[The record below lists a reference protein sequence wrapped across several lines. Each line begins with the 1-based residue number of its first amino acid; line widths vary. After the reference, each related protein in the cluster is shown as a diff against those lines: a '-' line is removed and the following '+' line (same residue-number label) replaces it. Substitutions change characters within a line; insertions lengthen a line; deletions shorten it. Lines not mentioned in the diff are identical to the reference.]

1 MRGDGAGLSPGVTT
15 VTRASVGL
23 RSERG
28 PVLGAVMLST
38 ALIALD
44 STIIATAVP
53 AVVDDLG
60 GFSQFPWLFS
70 VYLLAQA
77 VTVPIYGK
85 LADVYGRKPVLLFGI
100 AVFVAASLFCGL
112 AWSMPALIVGRALQG
127 IGAGAVQPIGM
138 TVMGDIYTVEERARV
153 QGYLASVWG
162 ISSVLG
168 PTLGGVFSD
177 YLSWR
182 WIFFVNL
189 PLGALALVVLYRR
202 FTERVERRQHRL
214 DVAGAVLLAV
224 GCSLLI
230 LGLLEGGSAWAWT
243 SGTSIAVLGA
253 ALGLLAAFAVVE
265 RRAAEPVLPLW
276 VLRRRIL
283 LTGNVAAL
291 GLGALLIGLSS
302 YLPTWA
308 QSVLGASALEAGF
321 ALAALTLGWPIAAS
335 LAGRLYLRIGFRTTA
350 LIGVALTVLGTTGTA
365 LLGREAHLWQVGAWM
380 FVTGLGL
387 GLSSSP
393 LIVAVQS
400 VVGWDRRGVVTATNM
415 FSRSIGSAV
424 GAAVFGA
431 IANTTLAARFA
442 SPPPGLDGD
451 VPTDVDSTTA
461 ALAQGGAVAEYARES
476 LHAASHGVFVATALT
491 AVVIAVAVAAMPRR
505 AERLRFDDEPGTDD
519 TGAVGPGP
527 AAGAE
532 GRAPVPDPADGP
544 RPPAS

>member
-1 MRGDGAGLSPGVTT
+1 MTT

-70 VYLLAQA
+70 VYLLTQA
-77 VTVPIYGK
+77 VTVPVYGK
-85 LADVYGRKPVLLFGI
+85 LADVYGRKPLLLFGI
-100 AVFVAASLFCGL
+100 AVFVLASVFCGL
-112 AWSMPALIVGRALQG
+112 AWSMPALIAGRALQG
-127 IGAGAVQPIGM
+127 IGAGAIQPIGM
-138 TVMGDIYTVEERARV
+138 TVVGDLYTVEERAKV
-153 QGYLASVWG
+153 QGYIASVWAA
-162 ISSVLG
+162 SSVLG

-189 PLGALALVVLYRR
+189 PLGALAMVALHRR
-202 FTERVERRQHRL
+202 WTERVERRDHRL
-214 DVAGAVLLAV
+214 DVAGAVLLTA
-224 GCSLLI
+224 GCTLLI

-243 SGTSIAVLGA
+243 SGTSFAVLGA
-253 ALGLLAAFAVVE
+253 ALVLLTAFAAVE
-265 RRAAEPVLPLW
+265 RRAPEPVLPLW

-283 LTGNVAAL
+283 FSGNLAGL
-291 GLGALLIGLSS
+291 GLGALLIGVSS

-308 QSVLGASALEAGF
+308 QGVLGASALEAGF

-335 LAGRLYLRIGFRTTA
+335 NAGRLYLRIGFRNTA
-350 LIGVALTVLGTTGTA
+350 LIGVVLAVLATTWTA
-365 LLGREAHLWQVGAWM
+365 LLGANAHLWQVAASM
-380 FVTGLGL
+380 FVAGIGL

-415 FSRSIGSAV
+415 FFRSIGSAV

-431 IANTTLAARFA
+431 IANTTLASRFA
-442 SPPPGLDGD
+442 APPPGLEGG

-461 ALAQGGAVAEYARES
+461 ALSQGGAVAEYARES
-476 LHAASHGVFVATALT
+476 LHAASHGVFVATAAT
-491 AVVIAVAVAAMPRR
+491 AVVIALAVAIMPGR
-505 AERLRFDDEPGTDD
+505 AEPLRFDD
-519 TGAVGPGP
+519 
-527 AAGAE
+527 
-532 GRAPVPDPADGP
+532 
-544 RPPAS
+544 

>member
-1 MRGDGAGLSPGVTT
+1 MTSPP
-15 VTRASVGL
+15 RASVGL

-70 VYLLAQA
+70 VYLLTQA
-77 VTVPIYGK
+77 VTVPVYGK
-85 LADVYGRKPVLLFGI
+85 LSDVYGRKPVLLFGI

-138 TVMGDIYTVEERARV
+138 TVIGDIYTVEERARV
-153 QGYLASVWG
+153 QGYLASVWAA
-162 ISSVLG
+162 SSVLG

-182 WIFFVNL
+182 WIFLVNL
-189 PLGALALVVLYRR
+189 PLGAVALVVLYRR
-202 FTERVERRQHRL
+202 FTERVERRPHRL
-214 DVAGAVLLAV
+214 DVAGAVLLSA
-224 GCSLLI
+224 GCALLI
-230 LGLLEGGSAWAWT
+230 LGLLEGGNAWAWA
-243 SGTSIAVLGA
+243 SGPSFAVLGA
-253 ALGLLAAFAVVE
+253 GVVLLVAFGFVE
-265 RRAAEPVLPLW
+265 RRAAEPVLPTW
-276 VLRRRIL
+276 VFRRRIL
-283 LTGNVAAL
+283 VTGNIAAL

-308 QSVLGASALEAGF
+308 QGVLGASALEAGF

-335 LAGRLYLRIGFRTTA
+335 LAGRVYLRIGFRDTA
-350 LIGVALTVLGTTGTA
+350 LIGVVLAVAGTAATA
-365 LLGREAHLWQVGAWM
+365 LLGPDAHLWQVGATM

-400 VVGWDRRGVVTATNM
+400 VVGWDRRGVVTGTNM

-442 SPPPGLDGD
+442 SPPPGLEGEL
-451 VPTDVDSTTA
+451 PTDVDATTTA
-461 ALAQGGAVAEYARES
+461 LSQGGAVAEYARES
-476 LHAASHGVFVATALT
+476 LHAASHGVFLATAVT

-505 AERLRFDDEPGTDD
+505 TRPLRFDDDPTPD
-519 TGAVGPGP
+519 
-527 AAGAE
+527 AAAA
-532 GRAPVPDPADGP
+532 AP
-544 RPPAS
+544 

>member
-1 MRGDGAGLSPGVTT
+1 VTT
-15 VTRASVGL
+15 GTRAAVGL

-70 VYLLAQA
+70 VYLLTQA
-77 VTVPIYGK
+77 VTVPVYGK
-85 LADVYGRKPVLLFGI
+85 LADVHGRKPVLLFGI

-127 IGAGAVQPIGM
+127 IGAGAIQPIGM
-138 TVMGDIYTVEERARV
+138 TVIGDIYTVEERARV

-177 YLSWR
+177 ALSWR
-182 WIFFVNL
+182 WIFLVNL
-189 PLGALALVVLYRR
+189 PLGALAFLALSRR
-202 FTERVERRQHRL
+202 WHEKIERNPGRRL
-214 DVAGAVLLAV
+214 DVAGAVLLSA
-224 GCSLLI
+224 GAALLV
-230 LGLLEGGSAWAWT
+230 LGLLEGGNAWAWT
-243 SGTSIAVLGA
+243 SGISLAVLGTA
-253 ALGLLAAFAVVE
+253 VALLVAFAFVE
-265 RRAAEPVLPLW
+265 RRAAEPVLPPW

-283 LTGNVAAL
+283 VTGNIAAL

-308 QSVLGASALEAGF
+308 QGVLGASALEAGF
-321 ALAALTLGWPIAAS
+321 ALAALTLGWPVAAS
-335 LAGRLYLRIGFRTTA
+335 LAGRVYLRLGFRTTA
-350 LIGVALTVLGTTGTA
+350 LLGVALVLVGTGGTA
-365 LLGREAHLWQVGAWM
+365 LLTADAQLWQVGAWM

-415 FSRSIGSAV
+415 FSRSMGSAL
-424 GAAVFGA
+424 GAAAFGA

-442 SPPPGLDGD
+442 SPPPGLDGE
-451 VPTDVDSTTA
+451 VPADVDSTTA
-461 ALAQGGAVAEYARES
+461 ALGQGGAVADFARES
-476 LHAASHGVFVATALT
+476 LHAASHGVFVATAVT
-491 AVVIAVAVAAMPRR
+491 AVVIALAVLAMPRR
-505 AERLRFDDEPGTDD
+505 AETLRFDDD
-519 TGAVGPGP
+519 
-527 AAGAE
+527 
-532 GRAPVPDPADGP
+532 PVPAD
-544 RPPAS
+544 